1 VKGSSYW
8 CCLARPVAFTMSRTL
23 PDRLM
28 TARLV
33 LREPRL
39 VDAAGLF
46 ESYTQDVNVPRY
58 MTWRPH
64 TDVSQTDTF
73 IRECIRVWAS
83 GDRQSYVLT
92 DRENEQVPVGMI
104 DARIRGHIVETGYV
118 ITRSR
123 WGQGLMPEAIRAVAE
138 AALAKPTIFRVQAT
152 CDVENRASARALE
165 KSGFI
170 REARLERWMVHP
182 NVSAE
187 PRASFMYA
195 RCK

>member
-1 VKGSSYW
+1 
-8 CCLARPVAFTMSRTL
+8 MSRTL
-23 PDRLM
+23 PDRLT

-39 VDAAGLF
+39 ADAAGLF
-46 ESYTQDVNVPRY
+46 ESYTHDVKVPRY
-58 MTWRPH
+58 TTWRPH

-73 IRECIRVWAS
+73 IRECIRAWAA

-92 DRENEQVPVGMI
+92 DPESEQVPMGMI
-104 DARIRGHIVETGYV
+104 DARIRGHIVEIGYV

-138 AALAKPTIFRVQAT
+138 AALAQPKIFRVQAT

-170 REARLERWMVHP
+170 REAHLERWIIHP
-182 NVSAE
+182 NVSTE

-195 RCK
+195 RFR